1 MTAVASSSTAT
12 TSTTA
17 GSAKATSGTGA
28 STAVGTL
35 LLDPRP
41 PLPTEGT
48 QLAPRLT
55 TLDGAVIA
63 LVHNGKTHGRELMEY
78 VVDELRRHWS
88 IAEVIHLGPPSPGYG
103 GHPDEAKPVAEEAM
117 AAISAIG
124 D

>member
-1 MTAVASSSTAT
+1 MSTEL
-12 TSTTA
+12 
-17 GSAKATSGTGA
+17 
-28 STAVGTL
+28 L

-41 PLPTEGT
+41 PRPELDEGP
-48 QLAPRLT
+48 APRLD

-63 LVHNGKTHGRELMEY
+63 LVHNGKTHGRELMEI
-78 VVDELRRHWS
+78 VIKELKQRWS
-88 IAEVIHLGPPSPGYG
+88 IADVIHLGPPSPGYG